1 LTDERTYRA
10 LTGQSISSIY
20 NLLPM
25 FKEAL
30 ISFKSNKKDRKRAIG
45 GGQKGK
51 LPTTKAKLVF
61 ILIYLKVYPTYN
73 LFGVLKQMLWI
84 SKAAIIY
91 IRTGIR

>member
-1 LTDERTYRA
+1 MLDIEKVLTDERTCRA

-25 FKEAL
+25 FEEAL

-61 ILIYLKVYPTYN
+61 ILIYAVVDKAPRVYPWVN
-73 LFGVLKQMLWI
+73 EREGDILCK
-84 SKAAIIY
+84 
-91 IRTGIR
+91 